1 MDSPKLHTVLFNFH
15 DVILLMTAMQ
25 CLFCF
30 LLLSVTAYRKNM
42 STLFLALFL
51 FAHAL
56 IPINELMMW
65 GADFKFIAR
74 ERATSF
80 YFVPAIAYYL
90 DGALLFLCFKSLVF
104 RDFSLSKF
112 DLLHLMPLLIYA
124 IFIWTTFYSQPQA
137 QRLEMI
143 NSETFVYSA
152 SFVSMEFFSKWVRV
166 FYGIGCYVLI
176 SRYSNLLQNTNS
188 NMEKVHIS
196 WLRALVI
203 GFLMVM
209 VSETLLIGAKIT
221 NVFAD
226 FNFAQAQL
234 SNIGLTGYY
243 ITFAL
248 VNLLVFTAVRYFGAF
263 EQVNEAIINKKANVE
278 KFLQPEMAAQVD
290 EGIRREKIYM
300 EPDITLDT
308 LAESLNIKPR
318 DLSMLINR
326 HFGINYYEFINRY
339 RIEEAK
345 RMLSCADYKNSTITD
360 IYLKVGFNS
369 KSVFYTFFNKFEGTT
384 PTQYRQSAGS
394 ETDSTEDQELST
406 K

>member
-1 MDSPKLHTVLFNFH
+1 METPKLYTVLFNFH

-30 LLLSVTAYRKNM
+30 ILLSATAYRKSM
-42 STLFLALFL
+42 SVIFLALFL

-65 GADFKFIAR
+65 GAEFKDIAR
-74 ERATSF
+74 GKLTNV
-80 YFVPAIAYYL
+80 YFIPAIAYYL

-104 RDFSLSKF
+104 KDFSLTRF
-112 DLLHLMPLLIYA
+112 DLLHLVPLTIYI
-124 IFIWTTFYSQPQA
+124 IFIWSTFYSQPQEL
-137 QRLEMI
+137 RLQMI

-152 SFVSMEFFSKWVRV
+152 NFVSMEFFSKWVRV
-166 FYGIGCYVLI
+166 FYGIGCFVLI
-176 SRYSNLLQNTNS
+176 SRYSSLLQNTNS

-196 WLRALVI
+196 WLRALVV

-209 VSETLLIGAKIT
+209 ISETLLIGAKIT
-221 NVFAD
+221 NVFTD
-226 FNFAQAQL
+226 FSFAQAQL

-263 EQVNEAIINKKANVE
+263 EQVTETTEDKKASDE
-278 KFLQPEMAAQVD
+278 EFLQPEMAAQVD
-290 EGIRREKIYM
+290 GEIRKHKIYM
-300 EPDITLDT
+300 EPDITLDS
-308 LAESLNIKPR
+308 LAEALDIIPR
-318 DLSMLINR
+318 DLSALINR

-345 RMLSCADYKNSTITD
+345 RMLTSSEYKNTTITD
-360 IYLKVGFNS
+360 IYLRVGFNS
-369 KSVFYTFFNKFEGTT
+369 KSVFYTFFKKIEGVT
-384 PTQYRQSAGS
+384 PTQYRQSANRSADG
-394 ETDSTEDQELST
+394 DEDRQ
-406 K
+406 

>member
-1 MDSPKLHTVLFNFH
+1 MATLGFDTVLFNFH

-30 LLLSVTAYRKNM
+30 LLLSITNFRNTT
-42 STLFLALFL
+42 SILFLALFL

-56 IPINELMMW
+56 IPVNELMMW
-65 GADFKFIAR
+65 GADFKNIAR
-74 ERATSF
+74 ELSPSL
-80 YFVPAIAYYL
+80 YFVPAIAYYV
-90 DGALLFLCFKSLVF
+90 DGALLFFCFKSLVF

-112 DLLHLMPLLIYA
+112 DLLHLIPLLAYA
-124 IFIWTTFYSQPQA
+124 IFIWTAFYSQPQD

-152 SFVSMEFFSKWVRV
+152 NYVYMEFFSKWIRV
-166 FYGIGCYVLI
+166 FYGIACYVLI

-209 VSETLLIGAKIT
+209 ISETLLIGAKIA
-221 NVFAD
+221 NVLTGFG
-226 FNFAQAQL
+226 FGQEQL

-243 ITFAL
+243 TTFVL

-263 EQVNEAIINKKANVE
+263 EQVTETILSKKAEEE
-278 KFLQPEMAAQVD
+278 KSLQPEMAAQVD
-290 EGIRREKIYM
+290 EGIRRDKIYM
-300 EPDITLDT
+300 EPDITLDS
-308 LAESLNIKPR
+308 LAESLGIMPR
-318 DLSMLINR
+318 DLSTLINR

-345 RMLSCADYKNSTITD
+345 RMLTSDEYKNTTITD
-360 IYLKVGFNS
+360 IYLQVGFNS
-369 KSVFYTFFNKFEGTT
+369 KSVFYTFFKKIEGIT
-384 PTQYRQSAGS
+384 PTQCRKNANHPS
-394 ETDSTEDQELST
+394 DSPDL
-406 K
+406 